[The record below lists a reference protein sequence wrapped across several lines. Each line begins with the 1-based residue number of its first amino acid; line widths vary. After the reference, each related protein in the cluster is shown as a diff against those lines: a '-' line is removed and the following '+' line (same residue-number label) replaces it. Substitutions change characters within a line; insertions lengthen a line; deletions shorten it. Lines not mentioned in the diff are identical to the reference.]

1 MGIPEDHTDLGR
13 GETLLCEF
21 KDLFL
26 DLITGHLHPLGNS
39 TPVGQSR
46 LGYTLARSVHATHLS
61 GFFF

>member
-1 MGIPEDHTDLGR
+1 MGIPEDHSDLGG
-13 GETLLCEF
+13 GETLLGE
-21 KDLFL
+21 LENLIL

-46 LGYTLARSVHATHLS
+46 LGNTLARSVHATHLI